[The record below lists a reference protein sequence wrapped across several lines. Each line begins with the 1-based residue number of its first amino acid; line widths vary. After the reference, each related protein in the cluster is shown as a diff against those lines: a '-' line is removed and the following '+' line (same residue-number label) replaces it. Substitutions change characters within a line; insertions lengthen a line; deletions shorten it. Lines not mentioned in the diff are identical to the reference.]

1 VFALLKIEGLNNTK
15 LLVQCLVINGHGTK
29 QHKTYEAY
37 DRSLKI
43 CYNKPGK
50 TVGRRAPKSET

>member
-1 VFALLKIEGLNNTK
+1 LLKIEGLNNTK

>member
-37 DRSLKI
+37 DRSLKFVAI
-43 CYNKPGK
+43 NLEKLCLTHSTQK
-50 TVGRRAPKSET
+50 